1 MNMELKDLSLDEVV
15 EQLTKL
21 KSMHQKADFVK
32 RSIGE

>member
-15 EQLTKL
+15 EQLEKL
-21 KSMHQKADFVK
+21 KSMHKKADFVK

>member
-21 KSMHQKADFVK
+21 KDMHRKADFV
-32 RSIGE
+32 

>member
-1 MNMELKDLSLDEVV
+1 MNMELKDLSLDEVI

-21 KSMHQKADFVK
+21 KDVHQKADFVK